1 MTAPLE
7 GIRVVEMTV
16 AIQGPAAGM
25 YLADMGADVVKI
37 EPPIGDSNR
46 YHRGTGDPF
55 PEGALSSQF
64 TAMNR
69 GKRSLPIDVHHPL
82 GQKALAGLI
91 AEADVFLT
99 NYREEALERMGVDY
113 ATLHGRHPR
122 LIYASVTGWGRA
134 GPDAAKSMLDGAAQ
148 ARGGIVS
155 MIGSP
160 EGPPTLPGVPIADT
174 AGAMQFALGIMT
186 ALFARERHGVGQRV
200 ETSALGAQLWL
211 QMWELHHLGMTGTPM
226 WRDGQHHSNM
236 RGPYGLYETADGGW
250 ILFAAALMPE
260 AWDAFCAFGE
270 IPEAAIDPEWSTSGR
285 RLGGHGPGEGPVEA
299 IRALMREAFKRHDT
313 AAWVA
318 FLTGQPEIVWERVR
332 SHEEVLRDPQ
342 NIANEYVVEIDQPG
356 RGPRRVVG
364 NWVRL
369 SETPAPPPRRPPLLG
384 EHAEALLREAGL
396 SDNERETLLEHTRA
410 LRTEVLDFLFGEGR
424 DGY

>member
-1 MTAPLE
+1 MAAPLE

-25 YLADMGADVVKI
+25 YLADMGADVIKI
-37 EPPIGDSNR
+37 EPPVGDSNR
-46 YHRGTGDPF
+46 YHRGTGDALAP
-55 PEGALSSQF
+55 GALSSQF

-91 AEADVFLT
+91 ASADVFLT
-99 NYREEALERMGVDY
+99 NYREDALERMGVDY
-113 ATLHGRHPR
+113 ATLHARHPR
-122 LIYASVTGWGRA
+122 LIYASVTGWGRQ

-160 EGPPTLPGVPIADT
+160 DGPPTLPGVPLADT

-211 QMWELHHLGMTGTPM
+211 QMWELQHLSMTGTAL

-250 ILFAAALMPE
+250 ILFAAALVPE
-260 AWDAFCAFGE
+260 AWDAFCVFGG
-270 IPEAAIDPEWSTSGR
+270 IPEAAIDPEWATSAR
-285 RLGGHGPGEGPVEA
+285 RLGAHGPADEAVEA
-299 IRALMREAFKRHDT
+299 IRALMRAAFKRHDT
-313 AAWVA
+313 ASWVE
-318 FLTGQPEIVWERVR
+318 FLYAQPEIVWERVR
-332 SHEEVLRDPQ
+332 SHGEVLEDPQ
-342 NIANEYVVEIDQPG
+342 NIANGYVVEVEQPLL
-356 RGPRRVVG
+356 GPTRVIG

-369 SETPAPPPRRPPLLG
+369 SETPAPAPGRPPRLG
-384 EHAEALLREAGL
+384 EHADPLLAEAGL
-396 SDNERETLLEHTRA
+396 DQRERATLLEHTQT
-410 LRTEVLDFLFGEGR
+410 LRSEVLDLLFGEGR
-424 DGY
+424 TGY